1 MGKLRAQRKVREAGL
16 VTKPDVDVAAGSW
29 VGGSGR
35 SGSGRRTPW
44 SGTGAT
50 VVVATHLYQL
60 SIYVFITGFF
70 SLFVTSGNQK
80 LVLRLFRD

>member
-1 MGKLRAQRKVREAGL
+1 MGELRAHRKVRKVGL
-16 VTKPDVDVAAGSW
+16 VTKPDVDVAARSW

-50 VVVATHLYQL
+50 VVVATHLCQL
-60 SIYVFITGFF
+60 SINVFITGFF
-70 SLFVTSGNQK
+70 LTICHIRQSKAKF
-80 LVLRLFRD
+80 